1 MRFKLIDEAKKQFP
15 VRRLCLVL
23 GVSESGYFAWR
34 HRGPS
39 RRQLDD
45 MCCWPTYDLSS
56 SFPMRRMA
64 RPACKLNC
72 VRTVCRLAGTVWP
85 G

>member
-45 MCCWPTYDLSS
+45 MVLLAHIRSQFKLSHETYGS
-56 SFPMRRMA
+56 PRMHVEL
-64 RPACKLNC
+64 CEDGVSYSLKL
-72 VRTVCRLAGTVWP
+72 GH
-85 G
+85 

>member
-1 MRFKLIDEAKKQFP
+1 MRFKLIDKAKKQFP
-15 VRRLCLVL
+15 VCRLCLVL

-45 MCCWPTYDLSS
+45 MVLLAYIRSQFKLSHETYGS
-56 SFPMRRMA
+56 PRMHVEL
-64 RPACKLNC
+64 CEDGVSYSLKL
-72 VRTVCRLAGTVWP
+72 GH
-85 G
+85 